1 MLGRDDEVK
10 INRRV
15 ATWRDDDD
23 DIPKAIDEFVGW
35 LETAVNLSC
44 SVDIGMF
51 GNISPQSGLV
61 KNANTAVLNGCSLDR
76 DLSAL
81 RIFALG
87 FYNDDHSFARFETV
101 DGAGRGLKIALLSA
115 CFCASRL

>member
-1 MLGRDDEVK
+1 MNRCASGLTSARQNIKAAVLGRDDEVK

-15 ATWRDDDD
+15 ATRRNDDDV
-23 DIPKAIDEFVGW
+23 PKVIDEFVGW
-35 LETAVNLSC
+35 LETAVNSPCL
-44 SVDIGMF
+44 VDIGMF

-61 KNANTAVLNGCSLDR
+61 KNVNTVVLNGRSLDR

-87 FYNDDHSFARFETV
+87 FDNDDHSLL
-101 DGAGRGLKIALLSA
+101 DLKP
-115 CFCASRL
+115 

>member
-1 MLGRDDEVK
+1 VLGRDDEVK

-15 ATWRDDDD
+15 ATRRNDD

-35 LETAVNLSC
+35 LETAVNSPC

-61 KNANTAVLNGCSLDR
+61 KNVNTAVLNGRSLDR

-87 FYNDDHSFARFETV
+87 FDNDDHSLL
-101 DGAGRGLKIALLSA
+101 DLKP
-115 CFCASRL
+115 